1 MIPKMNM
8 KELEQKYNKCY
19 IRFQVKDVPIVGQ
32 VSAVLPSE
40 YDSGTIKIMANQGM
54 ISLPVPSGNTTLY
67 LNPPKGGLVNLDMGA
82 DPFIIQRTAD
92 KQYHRGFSS
101 GSHSVFSLPLKV
113 LGHINNNFLD
123 ISVDWNIA
131 NTLVQKGQIFS
142 FDSIEKMYDR
152 KYPNIDEAVKEQLLG
167 KALSSKF
174 AIVKSTVPQYQW
186 EFYRETSKIGHVDVD
201 KKRIY
206 CHPLYWQEV
215 TDFLKRRRNNDW
227 SVHEK

>member
-19 IRFQVKDVPIVGQ
+19 IRFQVKDVTIVGQ
-32 VSAVLPSE
+32 VSAVLPTE
-40 YDSGTIKIMANQGM
+40 NDSGVIKILTNQG
-54 ISLPVPSGNTTLY
+54 ITQLSIPNEQASLY
-67 LNPPKGGLVNLDMGA
+67 LNPPKGGLVNLNVVA

-101 GSHSVFSLPLKV
+101 GSHSVYSLPLKV
-113 LGHINNNFLD
+113 LGHINNNFPD
-123 ISVDWNIA
+123 IIVDWNIA
-131 NTLVQKGQIFS
+131 QKLALKGLTFS

-152 KYPNIDEAVKEQLLG
+152 KYPNIDDAVKGQQLG

-174 AIVKSTVPQYQW
+174 AIVKSIVPQYQW

-201 KKRIY
+201 KKQIH